1 MPQASPDDNLDK
13 IDCWEDNGYSTNSLN
28 KPYRFDHL
36 HKSERSVEQDKSAED
51 TNSSNNPYRFDHLHK
66 SESSVEQEESAEN
79 LKNN

>member
-1 MPQASPDDNLDK
+1 MRRPSSDDNLED
-13 IDCWEDNGYSTNSLN
+13 IDWWTDNGYS
-28 KPYRFDHL
+28 
-36 HKSERSVEQDKSAED
+36 